1 MNITLDSHSNLV
13 LTAIQAEDQP
23 ILYQLM
29 DEVYRSGYR
38 YIWEDQGDWYVNL
51 IYNRH
56 TLGDW
61 YVNLIYNR
69 HTLHKELKRSTSHY
83 FFVESE
89 GKKIGILKYDFPF
102 SPKEIEIPN
111 AMKLHRLYLHPDV
124 QGKGIAKILMDHC
137 EIVARQNGLDAI
149 WLEAMECQMQ
159 ARKFYEK
166 VGFREI
172 LTYTL
177 DFERIFPEY
186 RNIQI
191 MKKTLG

>member
-1 MNITLDSHSNLV
+1 MKIILSSDFSLALSAV
-13 LTAIQAEDQP
+13 QPEDQP
-23 ILYQLM
+23 VLYELM

-56 TLGDW
+56 TL
-61 YVNLIYNR
+61 
-69 HTLHKELKRSTSHY
+69 HKELKKSTSHY
-83 FFVESE
+83 FFVEVADR
-89 GKKIGILKYDFPF
+89 KIGILKYDFPF

-124 QGKGIAKILMDHC
+124 HGKGIAKILIDHC
-137 EIVARQNGLDAI
+137 EKVAIENGLEAI

-177 DFERIFPEY
+177 DFERIFPAY

-191 MKKTLG
+191 MKKNLL

>member
-56 TLGDW
+56 TL
-61 YVNLIYNR
+61 
-69 HTLHKELKRSTSHY
+69 HKELKRSTSHY
-83 FFVESE
+83 FFVELDE
-89 GKKIGILKYDFPF
+89 KKIGILKYDFPF

-124 QGKGIAKILMDHC
+124 HGKGIAKILMDHC
-137 EIVARQNGLDAI
+137 ENVARQNGLDAI

-166 VGFREI
+166 VGFREV

-186 RNIQI
+186 RKIQI
-191 MKKTLG
+191 MKKTLSGTL

>member
-1 MNITLDSHSNLV
+1 MKITLDSQLQLV
-13 LTAIQAEDQP
+13 LNPVQKEDQSV
-23 ILYQLM
+23 LYQLM

-38 YIWEDQGDWYVNL
+38 YIWEDE
-51 IYNRH
+51 
-56 TLGDW
+56 GDW

-69 HTLHKELKRSTSHY
+69 HTLHKELNRTTSHY
-83 FFVESE
+83 FFVELN
-89 GKKIGILKYDFPF
+89 GRKIGILKYDFPF

-111 AMKLHRLYLHPDV
+111 AMKLHRLYLHSEV
-124 QGKGIAKILMDHC
+124 HGKGIAQILMDHC
-137 EIVARQNGLDAI
+137 ENVALDNGLKAI

-166 VGFREI
+166 MGFREI

-186 RNIQI
+186 RKIQI
-191 MKKTLG
+191 MKKSL

>member
-1 MNITLDSHSNLV
+1 MKFTLDSQLELV
-13 LTAIQAEDQP
+13 LNPIHPEDQSV
-23 ILYQLM
+23 LYRLM
-29 DEVYRSGYR
+29 DKVYRSGYR
-38 YIWEDQGDWYVNL
+38 NIWSDG
-51 IYNRH
+51 
-56 TLGDW
+56 GDW

-69 HTLHKELKRSTSHY
+69 HTLHKELKRASSHY
-83 FFVESE
+83 FFVELDGS
-89 GKKIGILKYDFPF
+89 KIGILKYDFPF

-111 AMKLHRLYLHPDV
+111 AMKLHRLYLHPEV
-124 QGKGIAKILMDHC
+124 HGKGIAQILMDHC
-137 EIVARQNGLDAI
+137 EKVAIENNLDSI

-186 RNIQI
+186 RRIQI
-191 MKKTLG
+191 MKKALIK